1 MAVRVGVG
9 VGRFVFDDVSGFRSW
24 LDLCES
30 SRIDSIWQSDRVI
43 SAEPFH
49 EPLALL
55 AVVAGATR
63 RLKIGMNAVVLGF
76 RDPVTFARQCAA
88 IDHLSE
94 GRLLPVVGVGHE
106 GSDAWRATGRSPEGR
121 GRVANE
127 ALEVVTRLWAGE
139 KVSFSGESVR
149 VQDATISPLPV
160 QQPLPLW
167 IGGSS
172 PAAIRRTVRFGT
184 GWLAGLQDV
193 DSAAATVRAI
203 RAEAAARGRT
213 IPDDHYGATVLY
225 RIESKTG
232 AGSKS
237 RGPQGE
243 RALEAVARGA
253 SKLVVSG
260 EPEVVLERLRAY
272 VAGGVT
278 KFVAI
283 ASALGEHDLVEQT
296 RLLDELVIPEASRLG
311 A

>member
-9 VGRFVFDDVSGFRSW
+9 VGRFLFDDVSGFRSW
-24 LDLCES
+24 LDFCEA

-88 IDHLSE
+88 VDHLSE
-94 GRLLPVVGVGHE
+94 GRLLPVIGVGHE
-106 GSDAWRATGRSPEGR
+106 GSEAWRATGRSPAGR
-121 GRVANE
+121 GRIANE
-127 ALEVVTRLWAGE
+127 ALEVITRLWCEE
-139 KVSFSGESVR
+139 KVSFEGESIR
-149 VQDATISPLPV
+149 IADATISPRPV

-172 PAAIRRTVRFGT
+172 PAAIRRTVRFGS
-184 GWLAGLQDV
+184 GWLAGLQSV
-193 DSAAATVRAI
+193 DSAAETVAAI
-203 RAEAAARGRT
+203 RAEAGRQGRVV
-213 IPDDHYGATVLY
+213 PDDHYGATLLY

-232 AGSKS
+232 AA
-237 RGPQGE
+237 RGRDPE
-243 RALEAVARGA
+243 RFAKGA

-260 EPEVVLERLRAY
+260 EPEQILERVRAY
-272 VAGGVT
+272 VAGGIT

-283 ASALGEHDLVEQT
+283 PTARDQQEVMEQT
-296 RLLDELVIPEASRLG
+296 RLLDELVIPEASRLE